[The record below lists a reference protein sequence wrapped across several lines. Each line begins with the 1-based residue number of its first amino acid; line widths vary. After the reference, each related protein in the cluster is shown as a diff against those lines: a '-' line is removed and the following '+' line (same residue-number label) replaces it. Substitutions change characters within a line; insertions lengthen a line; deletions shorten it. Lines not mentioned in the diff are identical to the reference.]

1 MWVLSVRHELIAY
14 YQRRGYVQTGVVAD
28 YPLNANVGISVIDL
42 HLIEMR
48 KRVPSKVSSN

>member
-28 YPLNANVGISVIDL
+28 YPLNANVGIPVVDL